1 MAKQKILLVEDN
13 PVNRRLAEFLLRSN
27 GYQVVEASTS
37 EEAFQLVKTEQPDLI
52 LMDIQLRGMDGLEVT
67 KLLKENPETRDIP
80 VLAVTSYAMKG
91 DREKALAVGCAGYIT
106 KPIDKTILLKE
117 VANTLVETNTKV

>member
-37 EEAFQLVKTEQPDLI
+37 EEAFQLVKTERPDLI
-52 LMDIQLRGMDGLEVT
+52 LMDIQLRGMDGLGIT

-91 DREKALAVGCAGYIT
+91 DREKALAAGCAGYIT
-106 KPIDKTILLKE
+106 KPIDKTSLLKQ